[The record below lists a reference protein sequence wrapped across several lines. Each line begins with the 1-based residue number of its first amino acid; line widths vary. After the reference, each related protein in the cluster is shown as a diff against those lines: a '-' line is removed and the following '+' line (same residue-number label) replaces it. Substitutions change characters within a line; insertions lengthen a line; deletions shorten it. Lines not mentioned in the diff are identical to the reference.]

1 MYLKRLL
8 EDKLDRMAG
17 LFPLLVLGGARQAG
31 KSTLLA
37 HLFGARASVT
47 VFDPVTDMGQARAD
61 PDLFLRL
68 NPAPLILDEVQYAPE
83 LLPALKRAVDRR
95 PGEKGLYF
103 LTGSQ
108 QLSVL
113 AGVQE
118 SLAGRAYVCDL
129 WPMTRGELA
138 GAGGGGLLDWLYAE
152 PAPDDAVALME
163 RMRAAGPPPLP
174 RGNLLER
181 LLLGGYPGLL
191 ELPPDAAP
199 DWQASYLRTYVERD
213 VRVLRDVGQPHDFTR
228 FVRLIAALGSQE
240 MNFSQLGREIGISPR
255 TARAWL
261 DVMAASFQVI
271 LLDAYSGN
279 TVKRISSRPKIHLVD
294 SGLGCHLLGIS
305 SPSGLSAHPNLGAIF
320 ESHVVAELLKQA
332 GALSPPPRA
341 WHWRAASG
349 AEVDLLLERDGRV
362 IPVEIRLSSRP
373 SRRDTSGLRALRDT
387 YPRLRLGPRLI
398 VHGGAELFLVDED
411 TLAAPVDWV

>member
-8 EDKLDRMAG
+8 EERLDRAAG
-17 LFPLLVLGGARQAG
+17 MFPIVVLGGARQAG

-37 HLFGARASVT
+37 HLFGSRAPAT
-47 VFDPVTDMGQARAD
+47 VFDPVTDVGQARAD

-68 NPAPLILDEVQYAPE
+68 TPPPLILDEVQYALE

-95 PGEKGLYF
+95 RGEKGLYF

-108 QLSVL
+108 QLTVL

-118 SLAGRAYVCDL
+118 SLAGRAYLADL

-152 PAPDDAVALME
+152 PAPASGAALLE

-199 DWQASYLRTYVERD
+199 EWQASYLRTYVERD
-213 VRVLRDVGQPHDFTR
+213 VRVLRDVGQPHDFSR
-228 FVRLIAALGSQE
+228 FVRLVAALGAQE
-240 MNFSQLGREIGISPR
+240 VNFSQLGREIGVSPR

-261 DVMAASFQVI
+261 DVLAASFQVI

-279 TVKRISSRPKIHLVD
+279 AVKRLSSRPKVHLAD

-305 SPSGLSAHPNLGAIF
+305 SPAGLSAHPRLGAIF
-320 ESHVVAELLKQA
+320 ESHVVSELLKQA
-332 GALSPPPRA
+332 GALNPPPRA

-362 IPVEIRLSSRP
+362 IPAEIRFSSRP
-373 SRRDTSGLRALRDT
+373 SRRDTSGLRAFVDT
-387 YPRLRLGPRLI
+387 YPRLRPAPRLI
-398 VHGGAELFLVDED
+398 IHGGIELFLVDEE
-411 TLAAPVDWV
+411 TLAVPVDWV